1 MPPDNKEHHFCFA
14 YEGERM
20 QPSVFESLK
29 FLHVQG
35 TSTADGTQL
44 VRISLQRRNGRR
56 AGTIPRIVEQYNKTA
71 AAPIT
76 VFKHPI
82 TCFKLTQKPS
92 ENPVLLRIELDKQ
105 TSRYWTWSS
114 QASPAPKKAAAAP
127 PAKQLALCVEQ
138 MVRDLKMDPSAMC
151 TKSISDEIQAQ
162 YHEAHGGYIGDV
174 ISAEQRA
181 FVLKELHRY
190 LQREKLFIVS
200 PPVARSRQLDHHA
213 HAILRPDSLMDDLK
227 FKDDGDTKAQ
237 REGPNDTIL
246 RYLRSM
252 MGRWEGRATVR
263 LTSMEIVDALN
274 SQHAGLYRHTCV
286 ASFMQPLIR
295 DGSVETSDNT
305 HFVLDVARIAQ
316 RIK

>member
-14 YEGERM
+14 YEGEKM
-20 QPSVFESLK
+20 EQAQFESLK

-56 AGTIPRIVEQYNKTA
+56 AGTIPRIIEQYNKTA

-76 VFKHPI
+76 VFKHPV

-92 ENPVLLRIELDKQ
+92 ENPILLRIELDKQ

-114 QASPAPKKAAAAP
+114 QTSPVTKKPAAP
-127 PAKQLALCVEQ
+127 TKQLALCVEQ

-151 TKSISDEIQAQ
+151 VKSICGEIQAQ
-162 YHEAHGGYIGDV
+162 YHEAHGGCIDDP

-181 FVLKELHRY
+181 FILKELHRY
-190 LQREKLFIVS
+190 LQREKLYIVS
-200 PPVARSRQLDHHA
+200 PVARSRQLDHHA
-213 HAILRPDSLMDDLK
+213 HAIIRPDSLMDDLK
-227 FKDDGDTKAQ
+227 FKDDGDTKA

-246 RYLRSM
+246 RYLKSM
-252 MGRWEGRATVR
+252 IGRWEGRATVR

-286 ASFMQPLIR
+286 ASFMQPFIR

-305 HFVLDVARIAQ
+305 HFTLDVARIAQ
-316 RIK
+316 TIK